1 MHRSHKNKN
10 GYSAEDIYQAGN
22 LDASKKLCI
31 FIWWLIDKGFNTNK
45 SQSL

>member
-1 MHRSHKNKN
+1 
-10 GYSAEDIYQAGN
+10 